1 MPFSDAEKCAELR
14 FCCSAIDPLVPKYR
28 ERYAK
33 RAEPASGRTKSERIP
48 KIILPPYYGGVKRT
62 RAESDPDY
70 DDGDDDDYGENPGV
84 GKRSRNS
91 Y

>member
-1 MPFSDAEKCAELR
+1 MLSNALKMGNSLTL
-14 FCCSAIDPLVPKYR
+14 AIDPLVPKYR

-33 RAEPASGRTKSERIP
+33 RAATAQVSGQARPEMRTTIV
-48 KIILPPYYGGVKRT
+48 LPPYYGGVKRT
-62 RAESDPDY
+62 RDGADDDL
-70 DDGDDDDYGENPGV
+70 DDGDDDEYEDYPGT